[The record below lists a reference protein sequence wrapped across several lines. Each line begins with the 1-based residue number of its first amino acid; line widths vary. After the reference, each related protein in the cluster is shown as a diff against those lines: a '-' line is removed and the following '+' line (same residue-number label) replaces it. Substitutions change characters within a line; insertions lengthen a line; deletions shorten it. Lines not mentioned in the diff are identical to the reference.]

1 VAQLRNVGARPDAER
16 TAGIRL
22 IILYKAVKGALEALG
37 AAVLAAGPALG
48 LDHVLVRAAL
58 DLSRHSTRAWA
69 INVSRELPALLT
81 PGHLRLAAVALVLDA
96 ALTLVEGW
104 ALQAGKW
111 WGPWL
116 VVVASG
122 ALLPFE
128 VVQLARGVHVGRVIV
143 LLVNALIVGYLV
155 RREVTRSAGRR

>member
-1 VAQLRNVGARPDAER
+1 MASRPDPVA

-22 IILYKAVKGALEALG
+22 IVLYKFVKGGLEAAG
-37 AAVLAAGPALG
+37 AVVLATGPSLG
-48 LDHVLVRAAL
+48 LDAALVRAAL
-58 DLSRHSTRAWA
+58 ALQHHATRAWA
-69 INVSRELPALLT
+69 VHLSESLPALVT
-81 PGHLRLAAVALVLDA
+81 PGHLRLAAVALLLDA
-96 ALTLVEGW
+96 TLTLLEGW
-104 ALQAGKW
+104 GLRRGHW

-128 VVQLARGVHVGRVIV
+128 VVHLVRRPRPGRLIV

-155 RREVTRSAGRR
+155 WRERIEHRRS